1 MAPDLVRRK
10 KKQIQASEAV
20 AEYKVVIVRKDGQ
33 LDWEDGPNRKLVF
46 PQDSLHGGHFRSE
59 IVWSKTETKTEWVD
73 GEGRAVAFKEG
84 SDNGSVAE
92 DGSKG
97 AESDKEASAG
107 YESGSGSE
115 VESEFGRQWQG
126 KAVSFMR
133 SNEHSRE
140 RRGGWDLTGLVGAA
154 RAVVEG
160 DSKSG
165 NWLRKVRMGD

>member
-1 MAPDLVRRK
+1 M
-10 KKQIQASEAV
+10 
-20 AEYKVVIVRKDGQ
+20 VIIRKDGQ
-33 LDWEDGPNRKLVF
+33 LDWEDGPNRKLVI

-59 IVWSKTETKTEWVD
+59 IEWSKTETKAKWVD
-73 GEGRAVAFKEG
+73 VEGRVVTFQER
-84 SDNGSVAE
+84 SDNGSVAG
-92 DGSKG
+92 DDDKG
-97 AESDKEASAG
+97 GEAVKDASAG

-133 SNEHSRE
+133 SNEHSRD
-140 RRGGWDLTGLVGAA
+140 RRGGWDLTGLVGVA

-165 NWLRKVRMGD
+165 NWLRKVRKRRMKSA